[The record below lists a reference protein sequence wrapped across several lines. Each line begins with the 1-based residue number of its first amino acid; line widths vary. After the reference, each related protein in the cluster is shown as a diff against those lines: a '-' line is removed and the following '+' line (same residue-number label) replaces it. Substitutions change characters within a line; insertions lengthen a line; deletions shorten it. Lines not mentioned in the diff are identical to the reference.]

1 MSEFDFAQAGQ
12 SKVLDGLFELNYIK
26 KYKFSDIDEEFFSLF
41 THLKGKI
48 ECFVSVFS
56 YFTTPLEN
64 GMFHIASIE
73 EWEAGAA
80 QRYRHEANQINDAA
94 RAIFEAMT
102 LFKTEG
108 ENRMLTSVTCHY

>member
-26 KYKFSDIDEEFFSLF
+26 KYKFSDIDDEFLSLF
-41 THLKGKI
+41 THLKIKI

-64 GMFHIASIE
+64 GMFHIASKE
-73 EWEAGAA
+73 EWEVGDT
-80 QRYRHEANQINDAA
+80 QRYRQEANQINDAA
-94 RAIFEAMT
+94 RAIYEVMT
-102 LFKTEG
+102 RFKAEG
-108 ENRMLTSVTCHY
+108 KNRMVA